1 MKVIDN
7 FLPKEQ
13 FEKLRDVC
21 LSNYF
26 PYYYIRT
33 VNDNQKESDKK
44 MFYFIHFFYKNG
56 RGSSSEWYPML
67 HEILLKKI
75 TYDFL
80 IRAKA
85 NCYPRSDKK
94 ITHPKHL
101 DYKSPTKGLILS
113 LNTCNGATILENGKE
128 VKSVANR
135 ALFFNAFKPH
145 ASTNCTDQHA
155 RFNINVN
162 YI

>member
-56 RGSSSEWYPML
+56 RGTSSEWYPML
-67 HEILLKKI
+67 HQTLLRKI
-75 TYDFL
+75 NYNFL

-85 NCYPRSDKK
+85 NCYPRSD
-94 ITHPKHL
+94 
-101 DYKSPTKGLILS
+101 
-113 LNTCNGATILENGKE
+113 
-128 VKSVANR
+128 
-135 ALFFNAFKPH
+135 
-145 ASTNCTDQHA
+145 
-155 RFNINVN
+155 
-162 YI
+162 

>member
-1 MKVIDN
+1 MKVVDN

-13 FEKLRDVC
+13 FEKLRDIC
-21 LSNYF
+21 LGNSF

-33 VNDNQKESDKK
+33 VNDNQKKSDKK

-56 RGSSSEWYPML
+56 RGTSSEWYPML
-67 HEILLKKI
+67 HQTLLRKI
-75 TYDFL
+75 NYSFL

-85 NCYPRSDKK
+85 NCYPRSDRK

-135 ALFFNAFKPH
+135 ALFFNPSKPH

>member
-13 FEKLRDVC
+13 FEKLRDTF
-21 LSNYF
+21 LSDYF
-26 PYYYIRT
+26 PYYYIKN
-33 VNDNQKESDKK
+33 VAKDGENDKK
-44 MFYFIHFFYKNG
+44 MFYFIHYLYKNG
-56 RGSSSEWYPML
+56 RTNASKWYPML
-67 HEILLKKI
+67 SEILLDKI
-75 TYDFL
+75 NYNFL
-80 IRAKA
+80 IRAKL
-85 NCYPRSDKK
+85 NCYPRSDQKV
-94 ITHPKHL
+94 IHSKHV
-101 DYKSPTKGLILS
+101 DYTYRTKGLIFS
-113 LNTCNGATILENGKE
+113 LNTCDGATILENGKE

-135 ALFFNAFKPH
+135 ALFFNPSKPH